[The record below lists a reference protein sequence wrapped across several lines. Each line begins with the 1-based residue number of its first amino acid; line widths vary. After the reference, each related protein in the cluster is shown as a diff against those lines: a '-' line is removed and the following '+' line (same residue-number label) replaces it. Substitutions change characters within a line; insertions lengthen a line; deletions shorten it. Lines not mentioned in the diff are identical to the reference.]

1 MEQSK
6 LFPSKNPPVTYTDL
20 LILNRSFVTATAY
33 SSIFSVMSAIIFLLF
48 MINDLVQTFFP
59 TGNDNSIETPFL
71 FVLIFVVMLPDTFVG
86 AYKLKVNNKEINLNT
101 LKTLWIL
108 RKGSQLD
115 RLTMETLLISMNGIL
130 KFLAFVMIAIGQIY
144 AAAISLISAGLFRI
158 LGFLFLQRSVR
169 TDLPRIYTVILF
181 VLSAAI
187 EATLG
192 FLILLYLNFSE
203 VFDPWSL
210 MLGYI
215 VVSFFLLGVQAL
227 IKWSEKSSIEQ
238 KKYLNMTEDLKGIL
252 TSKDPTFG
260 EVIAEMPNTLYRI
273 LSIQKITLY
282 SAFVLAGIIY
292 VFIIVFLNQEI
303 DPFGNIGQFLSWA
316 IPLIISSIA
325 TLIIISRTEES
336 RFRTNLLFTQLE
348 RALENFQKTNEKYL
362 AILEGE

>member
-1 MEQSK
+1 
-6 LFPSKNPPVTYTDL
+6 
-20 LILNRSFVTATAY
+20 
-33 SSIFSVMSAIIFLLF
+33 
-48 MINDLVQTFFP
+48 
-59 TGNDNSIETPFL
+59 
-71 FVLIFVVMLPDTFVG
+71 
-86 AYKLKVNNKEINLNT
+86 
-101 LKTLWIL
+101 
-108 RKGSQLD
+108 
-115 RLTMETLLISMNGIL
+115 
-130 KFLAFVMIAIGQIY
+130 MIAIGQIY